1 MPRKKRSAS
10 PFELLDDDYDED
22 ASSQSEYILN

>member
-10 PFELLDDDYDED
+10 PFELMDDDFDD
-22 ASSQSEYILN
+22 NSSQSKYYI